1 MKRLAILGASGHG
14 KVVADTAECCGWQAI
29 EFFDDAWPVLQHNGP
44 WPVIGDTAA
53 LHESLDVFDGVVV
66 AIGNNAIRYSK
77 LLELEAAGAS
87 ICSLVHPAAT
97 VSRYAVLERGTLVFA
112 QAVINADV
120 RIGLG
125 SILNTGCSVD
135 HDCVLGTAVHISPGA
150 RLAGGVTVGDLSW
163 VGIGASVRQ
172 LVRIG
177 SQVVVGA
184 GAAVTTDVADA
195 LTVVGVPARALVHKY
210 TS

>member
-14 KVVADTAECCGWQAI
+14 KVVADTAECCGWQTI
-29 EFFDDAWPVLQHNGP
+29 EFFDDAWPERQHNGP
-44 WPVIGDTAA
+44 WAVVGDTAA
-53 LHESLDVFDGVVV
+53 LRERLEEFDGIVV

-77 LLELEAAGAS
+77 LLELEAAGAC

-97 VSRYAVLERGTLVFA
+97 VSRYAVLEKGTVVFA

-135 HDCVLGTAVHISPGA
+135 HDCVLGAAVHISPGA
-150 RLAGGVTVGDLSW
+150 RLAGGVSVGDLSW

-172 LVRIG
+172 MVRIG
-177 SQVVVGA
+177 AKVVVGA

-195 LTVVGVPARALVHKY
+195 LTVVGVPARALVNKQA
-210 TS
+210 T